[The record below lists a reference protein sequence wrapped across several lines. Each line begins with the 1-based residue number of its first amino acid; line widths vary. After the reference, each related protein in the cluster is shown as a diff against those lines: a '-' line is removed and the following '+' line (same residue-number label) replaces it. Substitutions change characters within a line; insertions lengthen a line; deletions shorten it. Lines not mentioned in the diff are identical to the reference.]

1 MYKNILLNLNYLSV
15 LLVICMLLSACGGD
29 AAKLENPEKLSVK
42 ELLTYLNENDILD
55 VQHQNGT
62 LLLERAVPGSLKFE
76 IHKICMD
83 ELRSRGTNAYPQ
95 IITELNS
102 LHYGETP
109 SQEEEKRI
117 RTLANVFILF
127 RTNMSPFIPELES
140 NLESNKNYIAS
151 TAGFAAMGQEGIP
164 YLLKGMTNH
173 FGPVRGYSARSL
185 TIIEES
191 LSKEEIAR
199 LSEEVIPAFLSLL
212 KDEYD
217 MARKFA
223 LDGLY
228 VFCTEEE
235 AEECINKLLEC
246 EAIEP
251 VFYFRYNILAVTAYL
266 SKSFNIK
273 TNDVIDILK
282 TRLENSDIELEKKL
296 LTKVLDRNFKAS
308 MDESVTSNQSD
319 STKKTDAEN
328 GNNVVTPKAK
338 AEVQSE

>member
-1 MYKNILLNLNYLSV
+1 MKKYILLNLNYLSV

-62 LLLERAVPGSLKFE
+62 LLLEWAVPGSLKFE
-76 IHKICMD
+76 IHKVCMD

-127 RTNMSPFIPELES
+127 RTNMTPFIPELES
-140 NLESNKNYIAS
+140 NLESNKNYIAAS
-151 TAGFAAMGQEGIP
+151 AGFAAMGQEGIP

-173 FGPVRGYSARSL
+173 FGPVRAYSAHGIKIIDNSL
-185 TIIEES
+185 NE
-191 LSKEEIAR
+191 EEIAR
-199 LSEEVIPAFLSLL
+199 LSKDVIPAFLSLL

-223 LDGLY
+223 PDGLY

-246 EAIEP
+246 EANEP
-251 VFYFRYNILAVTAYL
+251 DFDFRYKIIYL
-266 SKSFNIK
+266 
-273 TNDVIDILK
+273 L
-282 TRLENSDIELEKKL
+282 
-296 LTKVLDRNFKAS
+296 
-308 MDESVTSNQSD
+308 
-319 STKKTDAEN
+319 
-328 GNNVVTPKAK
+328 
-338 AEVQSE
+338 

>member
-1 MYKNILLNLNYLSV
+1 MNKNILLNLNYLSV

-62 LLLERAVPGSLKFE
+62 LTLERAVPGSLKFE

-109 SQEEEKRI
+109 SQEEVKRI
-117 RTLANVFILF
+117 RTLGNIFALF

-140 NLESNKNYIAS
+140 NLESNKNYIAAS
-151 TAGFAAMGQEGIP
+151 AGFAAMGQEGIP

-173 FGPVRGYSARSL
+173 FGPVRAYSAYGI
-185 TIIEES
+185 TIIEKS
-191 LSKEEIAR
+191 SVKEETAR
-199 LSEEVIPAFLSLL
+199 LSKEVIPAFLSLL

-228 VFCTEEE
+228 LFCTEED
-235 AEECINKLLEC
+235 AERCINKLLEC
-246 EAIEP
+246 EASESDP
-251 VFYFRYNILAVTAYL
+251 GFRYNILAVTAYL
-266 SKSFNIK
+266 SKSFNTK
-273 TNDVIDILK
+273 TNEVINILK
-282 TRLENSDIELEKKL
+282 IRLENSDIELEKKL
-296 LTKVLDRNFKAS
+296 LTKVLNKNFKAS

-319 STKKTDAEN
+319 SNQKTDAEN
-328 GNNVVTPKAK
+328 EINIATPKSSS
-338 AEVQSE
+338 EVQSE

>member
-1 MYKNILLNLNYLSV
+1 
-15 LLVICMLLSACGGD
+15 MLLSACGGD

-55 VQHQNGT
+55 VQQQNGT

-102 LHYGETP
+102 LHYGETT

-127 RTNMSPFIPELES
+127 RTNMTPFIPELES
-140 NLESNKNYIAS
+140 NLESNKNYIAAS
-151 TAGFAAMGQEGIP
+151 VGFAAMGQEGIP

-173 FGPVRGYSARSL
+173 FGPVRAYSARSL
-185 TIIEES
+185 KIIKES
-191 LSKEEIAR
+191 LSKEETAR
-199 LSEEVIPAFLSLL
+199 LSKEVIPAFLSLL

-223 LDGLY
+223 PDGLY
-228 VFCTEEE
+228 LFCTEEE
-235 AEECINKLLEC
+235 ADECINKLLEC

-251 VFYFRYNILAVTAYL
+251 DFDFRYNILAVTAYL
-266 SKSFNIK
+266 SKTFNIK

-282 TRLENSDIELEKKL
+282 TRLENSDIEFEKKL
-296 LTKVLDRNFKAS
+296 LTKVLNKNFKAS

-319 STKKTDAEN
+319 STPKTDAEN
-328 GNNVVTPKAK
+328 GNNVVTPKGK